1 MRKLNIRRR
10 NTMYQ
15 AREELEREVLA
26 QYRAMM
32 HRFKAGS
39 GGAWM
44 EIDLT
49 IAQLRTLLVLAEEGP
64 LVIGQIA
71 QRLGIGL
78 STGGHLV
85 DRLVQAGLAERKE
98 DSGDR
103 RRTLA
108 RLTPKGEDLHARLL
122 SGVQQMQTWLHELD
136 EDNLAAFLQGLR
148 AINRLVN
155 QKCSAL
161 PQPGIGRPL
170 DSTILSK
177 D

>member
-1 MRKLNIRRR
+1 
-10 NTMYQ
+10 MYQ

-32 HRFKAGS
+32 HRFKASS

-49 IAQLRTLLVLAEEGP
+49 LPQLRTLLILAEEGP

-85 DRLVQAGLAERKE
+85 DRLVQAGLAERTE
-98 DSGDR
+98 DSEDR

-108 RLTPKGEDLHARLL
+108 RLTPKGEELHARLL
-122 SGVQQMQTWLHELD
+122 NRVQHIQTLIQKLD
-136 EDNLAAFLQGLR
+136 EDDLVALLQGLR
-148 AINRLVN
+148 ALNRAVD
-155 QKCSAL
+155 KE
-161 PQPGIGRPL
+161 
-170 DSTILSK
+170 SK
-177 D
+177 DGSICE

>member
-1 MRKLNIRRR
+1 
-10 NTMYQ
+10 MYQ

-32 HRFKAGS
+32 HRFKASS

-49 IAQLRTLLVLAEEGP
+49 LPQLRTLLILAEEGT

-85 DRLVQAGLAERKE
+85 DRLGVHLDPPEGVMDQFLAGFFFPYHVAF
-98 DSGDR
+98 R
-103 RRTLA
+103 R
-108 RLTPKGEDLHARLL
+108 
-122 SGVQQMQTWLHELD
+122 
-136 EDNLAAFLQGLR
+136 
-148 AINRLVN
+148 
-155 QKCSAL
+155 
-161 PQPGIGRPL
+161 
-170 DSTILSK
+170 
-177 D
+177 

>member
-1 MRKLNIRRR
+1 MRKLSTRRR

-15 AREELEREVLA
+15 AREELEHEVLS

-32 HRFKAGS
+32 HRFKASS

-49 IAQLRTLLVLAEEGP
+49 LPQLRTLLILAEEGP

-85 DRLVQAGLAERKE
+85 DRLVQAGLAERTE
-98 DSGDR
+98 DSEDR

-108 RLTPKGEDLHARLL
+108 RLTPKGEELHARLL
-122 SGVQQMQTWLHELD
+122 NHPLQIQMLIQRLD
-136 EDNLAAFLQGLR
+136 KDDLAALLQGLQ
-148 AINRLVN
+148 AINRLVE
-155 QKCSAL
+155 QESGAD
-161 PQPGIGRPL
+161 G
-170 DSTILSK
+170 SK
-177 D
+177 

>member
-1 MRKLNIRRR
+1 MRKLSKRRR

-32 HRFKAGS
+32 HRFKASS

-49 IAQLRTLLVLAEEGP
+49 LPQLRTLLILAEEGP

-85 DRLVQAGLAERKE
+85 DRLVQAGLAERME
-98 DSGDR
+98 DSEDR

-108 RLTPKGEDLHARLL
+108 RLTPAGEDLSTRLL
-122 SGVQQMQTWLHELD
+122 SGIQQIPILIQQLD
-136 EDNLAAFLQGLR
+136 ESDLSALLQGLQ
-148 AINRLVN
+148 AINRLVDQQSDVIRIN
-155 QKCSAL
+155 
-161 PQPGIGRPL
+161 
-170 DSTILSK
+170 
-177 D
+177 

>member
-1 MRKLNIRRR
+1 
-10 NTMYQ
+10 MYQ

-32 HRFKAGS
+32 HRFKASS

-49 IAQLRTLLVLAEEGP
+49 LPQLRTLLILAEEGP

-85 DRLVQAGLAERKE
+85 DRLVQAGLAERME
-98 DSGDR
+98 DSEDR

-108 RLTPKGEDLHARLL
+108 RLTPKGEELHARLL
-122 SGVQQMQTWLHELD
+122 NRVQHIQMLIQKLD
-136 EDNLAAFLQGLR
+136 EDDLAALLQGLR
-148 AINRLVN
+148 ALNRVVDDESRAGSI
-155 QKCSAL
+155 CE
-161 PQPGIGRPL
+161 
-170 DSTILSK
+170 
-177 D
+177 

>member
-1 MRKLNIRRR
+1 MRKLNSRRR

-15 AREELEREVLA
+15 AREELEHEVLA

-32 HRFKAGS
+32 HRFKASS

-49 IAQLRTLLVLAEEGP
+49 LPQLRTLLILAEEGP

-85 DRLVQAGLAERKE
+85 DRLVQAGLAERTE
-98 DSGDR
+98 DSEDR

-108 RLTPKGEDLHARLL
+108 RLTPKGEELYTRLL
-122 SGVQQMQTWLHELD
+122 NRVQHIQTLIQKLD
-136 EDNLAAFLQGLR
+136 ADDLAALLQGLR
-148 AINRLVN
+148 ALNGLIEEEH
-155 QKCSAL
+155 
-161 PQPGIGRPL
+161 
-170 DSTILSK
+170 
-177 D
+177 

>member
-1 MRKLNIRRR
+1 
-10 NTMYQ
+10 MYQ

-32 HRFKAGS
+32 HRFKASS

-49 IAQLRTLLVLAEEGP
+49 LPQLRTLLILAEEGP

-108 RLTPKGEDLHARLL
+108 RLTPNGEELHAKLL
-122 SGVQQMQTWLHELD
+122 NPVQHMQNLIQKLD
-136 EDNLAAFLQGLR
+136 EDDLAALLQGLR
-148 AINRLVN
+148 ALNRVVN
-155 QKCSAL
+155 A
-161 PQPGIGRPL
+161 
-170 DSTILSK
+170 DSGAGSIRE
-177 D
+177 

>member
-1 MRKLNIRRR
+1 MRKLNSRRR
-10 NTMYQ
+10 YTMYQ

-32 HRFKAGS
+32 HRFKASS

-49 IAQLRTLLVLAEEGP
+49 LPQLRTLLILAEEGP

-85 DRLVQAGLAERKE
+85 DRLVQAGLAERTE
-98 DSGDR
+98 DSEDR

-108 RLTPKGEDLHARLL
+108 RLTPKGEELHARLL
-122 SGVQQMQTWLHELD
+122 NRVQHIQTLIQKLD
-136 EDNLAAFLQGLR
+136 EDDLAALLQGLR
-148 AINRLVN
+148 ALNRVVDEE
-155 QKCSAL
+155 SRA
-161 PQPGIGRPL
+161 G
-170 DSTILSK
+170 SMSE
-177 D
+177 